1 MKKYKRIKPP
11 KKVLRYGKCALCKKK
26 RVLKLSHRIP
36 KAVGAIIKK
45 DSFTKRFRSV
55 HDPNTPVQ
63 DLDKKYMLC
72 GECEQRFSGKETLF
86 IQKVLRPFR
95 NNRSTNFEYDSWL
108 YYFIISLSWRSMYDD
123 ISDKDRFIGNGF
135 SEKQY
140 QKLVNAESL
149 MRKYLLDESKSV
161 LNVENHLVFLEEKT
175 EVVGHECISY
185 SKFCNATFGYV
196 FGNRNKGSLY
206 VFHVLAGILV
216 ITVIQKDPTD
226 NYKNT
231 YVKSSKGKFNKSQR
245 VQSNVVDSEIIDYLS
260 QRLSQAREQLSE
272 TEKQKLIKKIE
283 KNPERFLQSSSSI
296 KYRE

>member
-1 MKKYKRIKPP
+1 MKKYTRIKPP
-11 KKVLRYGKCALCKKK
+11 KKNLKYGKCALCKKK

-108 YYFIISLSWRSMYDD
+108 HYFIISLSWRTMYDD
-123 ISDKDRFIGNGF
+123 VIDKVGFIGNGF

-140 QKLVNAESL
+140 QKLVNVESL
-149 MRKYLLDESKSV
+149 MRKYLLDKSHSV
-161 LNVENHLVFLEEKT
+161 YNVENHLVFLEENT
-175 EVVGHECISY
+175 EIVGHEGISY
-185 SKFCNATFGYV
+185 SEFCNATFGYV
-196 FGNRNKGSLY
+196 FGNKNKGSLY
-206 VFHVLAGILV
+206 IFHVLAGILV
-216 ITVIQKDPTD
+216 ITVIQRDPID

-231 YVKSSKGKFNKSQR
+231 YVKNGKGKFTKGQR
-245 VQSNVVDSEIIDYLS
+245 VQSDVVYSEVINYVS
-260 QRLSQAREQLSE
+260 QQLAQAIEQLSE
-272 TEKQKLIKKIE
+272 IEKQKLIKKIE
-283 KNPERFLQSSSSI
+283 KDPERFLKSSSSI